1 MIAKKKQILTAT
13 LMIALVAA
21 VAVNWYYTRPTSV
34 SENESA
40 VQEET
45 RAENLGDTI
54 LVAGTVSNT
63 EEVNDKESN
72 EEEAQSAAAQA
83 DLESAEAYFS
93 EAKLKRTNM
102 HDTIVN
108 EIETVLSS
116 DSVSQEEK
124 SRVTDMLLDFK
135 NSIKSETDTENLI
148 KAKVGGECLVVIN
161 DSSAQ
166 VILQKG
172 LLNDT
177 VLLQITEIIEKNT
190 NISAENLTIIET
202 K

>member
-13 LMIALVAA
+13 LLIALVAA
-21 VAVNWYYTRPTSV
+21 VAVNWYYTRPGSA
-34 SENESA
+34 SENETT
-40 VQEET
+40 VQSESQI
-45 RAENLGDTI
+45 ENLGDSI
-54 LVAGTVSNT
+54 LVAGTVSNAQ
-63 EEVNDKESN
+63 EST
-72 EEEAQSAAAQA
+72 EEAQSAVSQA
-83 DLESAEAYFS
+83 ELESAEKYFS

-102 HDTIVN
+102 HDTVVN
-108 EIETVLSS
+108 EIENVLSS
-116 DSVSQEEK
+116 ANISQEEK
-124 SRVTDMLLDFK
+124 DKVTDMLSEFK
-135 NSIKSETDTENLI
+135 NSLKSETDAENLI
-148 KAKVGGECLVVIN
+148 KAKVGGECLVIIN
-161 DSSAQ
+161 DASAQ

>member
-21 VAVNWYYTRPTSV
+21 VAVNWYYTRPSSV
-34 SENESA
+34 SGSETSLQSESK
-40 VQEET
+40 V
-45 RAENLGDTI
+45 ENLGDTI
-54 LVAGTVSNT
+54 LVAGTVSAEEEST
-63 EEVNDKESN
+63 EG
-72 EEEAQSAAAQA
+72 EAQSAAAEA

-102 HDTIVN
+102 HDTVVN

-116 DSVSQEEK
+116 DNISQEEK